1 MLRVRLSL
9 PGPITGIL
17 HLYPAPC
24 SGTSPCYRAAA
35 SILLLIFAAEM
46 NSEVLLGSFLHSP
59 RLFQL
64 ADRLLLSAPQRIAC
78 KNLQGS
84 SPAFLISAI
93 FQHET
98 TSQLNHLVVCEDAE
112 AAAYLHNTIESL
124 TSALDLFYF
133 PSSFKNKKN
142 YKLLNSSHV
151 MLRTEAL
158 TRLSASMGQLGKGG
172 IDVTRQGEK
181 GADGPAA
188 LRPLGEGASPLGSGK
203 KLIVTYPEAL
213 FEKVVLPEALSG
225 NIISLK
231 AGDTLDL
238 NGLLG
243 KLVDKGF
250 ERTDFVYEPGQFAL
264 RGGILDIYSFGNEKP
279 YRVELFG
286 NDVDSIRI
294 FDPETQLSERKLL
307 QVNIIPNVDN
317 RQDSGEKISLLQFLP
332 ENTVVWMQDWA
343 FTRERL
349 VIQEEDLG
357 LFIDGVQAERD
368 FRASREAEEAVRGA
382 VTTGKP
388 VSRHRRALPPDT
400 AIDGDEEKLE
410 KREVTREEF
419 VTAQQIEGELQR
431 FNLVEFG
438 PSAGS
443 WTADGAA
450 GAPFV
455 VEFHTKPQ
463 PSFNRQFD
471 LLIRDLK
478 SWEAKKYTVFL
489 FAENPRQLERLYTIF
504 EDLKAQI
511 AFTPIGLN
519 IHEGFI
525 DEDLKLV
532 CYTDHQI
539 FQRYHKYKVKQA
551 YNKNKAIT
559 LRTLRELQPGDYVTH
574 IDHGLGVYSGLQ
586 KIEANGRLQEA
597 VRIIYKDS
605 DILYVNINSLHK
617 ISKYTGKEGT
627 VPKVN
632 KLGSDAWQKLK
643 EKTKTRVKEIAFDLI
658 KLYAQRKA
666 EKGFPHTPDNYMQ
679 TELEA
684 SFIYEDTPDQS
695 KATADVKKDM
705 ELPSPM
711 DRLVCGDVGF
721 GKTEIA
727 IRAAFKTCCDS
738 KQAAVLVPTTI
749 LAFQHFKTFSE
760 RLKDFPVRVDF
771 VNRFKSAKE
780 KKETLRKLEA
790 GEIDIIIG
798 THALLGKEVKFRNLG
813 LLVIDEEQKFGVAH
827 KEKIKT
833 LRTHVD
839 CLTLTATPIPRTL
852 QFSLMGARDLS
863 IINTPPPNRQPIQTE
878 LHGYNEDFI
887 RDAIYYET
895 ERGGQVFFIYNRIQG
910 LAEMAAIIQGLCPD
924 LSIGYAHGQMEGSD
938 LEDRILDFIDKKY
951 DVLICTN
958 IVESGVDIPNVNTI
972 IVNNAHHF
980 GLSDLHQLRG
990 RVGRSNKKAFCYLL
1004 APSLATLPTDSRKRL
1019 QTLEQHSELGSGF
1032 QIAMRDLD
1040 IRGAGNMLGG
1050 EQSGFMVDIGF
1061 ETYQKIL
1068 DEAIKELKR
1077 TEFRELFKEEISK
1090 QEDYVQDCT
1099 IDTDLEILIPDSYV
1113 EAVTER
1119 LSLYTRLD
1127 NCNGEEELQEFHK
1140 EMIDRFGPIPPQ
1152 VDDLFD
1158 TVRIRKL
1165 AVSLGFEK
1173 MILKDDTLR
1182 CYFINRPDSPYFES
1196 DTFRLILEYLQK
1208 HTNKAKLKQ
1217 AGKNFLLV
1225 VDDMKSMS
1233 DILGFLKRMSGFVF
1247 APQALEK
1254 I

>member
-1 MLRVRLSL
+1 MKSEDLSGL
-9 PGPITGIL
+9 
-17 HLYPAPC
+17 
-24 SGTSPCYRAAA
+24 
-35 SILLLIFAAEM
+35 
-46 NSEVLLGSFLHSP
+46 FLHSP

-64 ADRLLLSAPQRIAC
+64 ADRLVLSQPQRIHC
-78 KNLQGS
+78 RNLQGS
-84 SPAFLISAI
+84 SPAFLLNAI
-93 FQHET
+93 FRHEI

-112 AAAYLHNTIESL
+112 SAAYLHNTLENL
-124 TSALDLFYF
+124 TEALDLFYF
-133 PSSFKNKKN
+133 PTSFKNKKN
-142 YKLLNSSHV
+142 YRLLNSSHV

-158 TRLSASMGQLGKGG
+158 TRLSAAM
-172 IDVTRQGEK
+172 RN
-181 GADGPAA
+181 PAA
-188 LRPLGEGASPLGSGK
+188 VTGSHK

-213 FEKVVLPEALSG
+213 FEKVVQPDALSG

-231 AGDTLDL
+231 SGDTLDL
-238 NGLLG
+238 NGLMEQF
-243 KLVDKGF
+243 VNKGF

-307 QVNIIPNVDN
+307 QVNIIPNVDT
-317 RQDSGEKISLLQFLP
+317 RVGRGEKISLLDFLP
-332 ENTVVWMQDWA
+332 ENTVIWMQDWA

-349 VIQEEDLG
+349 SIQEEDLA
-357 LFIDGVQAERD
+357 LFLEHLSEERERRAAAQAQAEAGPATGRN
-368 FRASREAEEAVRGA
+368 RKALLRE
-382 VTTGKP
+382 TL
-388 VSRHRRALPPDT
+388 S
-400 AIDGDEEKLE
+400 DEEDRLE
-410 KREVTREEF
+410 KKDISPDEF
-419 VTAQQIEGELQR
+419 VTADEVARQIKR
-431 FNLVEFG
+431 FHVVEFG
-438 PSAGS
+438 PSASGDV
-443 WTADGAA
+443 DGGTELAKS
-450 GAPFV
+450 PFV
-455 VEFHTKPQ
+455 IEFHTRPQ
-463 PSFNRQFD
+463 PAFNRQFD
-471 LLIRDLK
+471 LLIKDLK
-478 SWEAKKYTVFL
+478 SWETKKYTLYL
-489 FAENPRQLERLYTIF
+489 FAENPRQLERLHTIF
-504 EDLKAQI
+504 EDLRAEI
-511 AFTPIGLN
+511 LFTPVPLS

-525 DEDLKLV
+525 DEDLKIV
-532 CYTDHQI
+532 CYTDHQL

-574 IDHGLGVYSGLQ
+574 IDHGVGVYSGLQ

-617 ISKYTGKEGT
+617 ISKYTGKDGT
-627 VPKVN
+627 VPRVN
-632 KLGSDAWQKLK
+632 KLGSDVWQKLK
-643 EKTKTRVKEIAFDLI
+643 EKTKTKVKEIAFDLI

-666 EKGFPHTPDNYMQ
+666 QQGFAHSPDNYLQ

-705 ELPSPM
+705 ESSSPM

-721 GKTEIA
+721 GKTEVA
-727 IRAAFKTCCDS
+727 VRSAFKTCCDN

-749 LAFQHFKTFSE
+749 LAFQHYKTFSE
-760 RLKDFPVRVDF
+760 RLKDFPVKVDY

-780 KKETLRKLEA
+780 KKETLKKLEE
-790 GEIDIIIG
+790 GKIDIIIG
-798 THALLGKEVKFRNLG
+798 THALLGKEVKFKDLG

-895 ERGGQVFFIYNRIQG
+895 ERGGQVFFIYNRVQG
-910 LAEMAAIIQGLCPD
+910 LAEMSALIQGLCPD
-924 LSIGYAHGQMEGSD
+924 LSIGYAHGQMEGHE
-938 LEDRILDFIDKKY
+938 LEERIMDFIDKKY
-951 DVLICTN
+951 DVLVCTN

-990 RVGRSNKKAFCYLL
+990 RVGRSNRKAFCYLI
-1004 APSLATLPTDSRKRL
+1004 APSLATLPDDSRKRL
-1019 QTLEQHSELGSGF
+1019 QTLEQHSDLGSGF

-1050 EQSGFMVDIGF
+1050 EQSGFMAEIGF
-1061 ETYQKIL
+1061 EMYQKIL
-1068 DEAIKELKR
+1068 EEAIKELKR
-1077 TEFRELFKEEISK
+1077 TEFKELFKEEISK
-1090 QEDYVQDCT
+1090 ADDYVQDCT

-1113 EAVTER
+1113 ESITER
-1119 LSLYTRLD
+1119 LTLYTRLD
-1127 NCNGEEELQEFHK
+1127 NCDSEEELKAFHG
-1140 EMIDRFGPIPPQ
+1140 ELIDRFGPIPPQ
-1152 VDDLFD
+1152 VEDLFD

-1165 AVSLGFEK
+1165 AVGLGFEK
-1173 MILKDDTLR
+1173 LILKDTDLR

-1196 DTFRLILEYLQK
+1196 DIFRRILEYIQK
-1208 HTNKAKLKQ
+1208 NTNKAKLKQ
-1217 AGKNFLLV
+1217 AGKHFLLV
-1225 VDDMKSMS
+1225 VDDMNSMAE
-1233 DILGFLKRMSGFVF
+1233 LLRFLQRMYDFVHED
-1247 APQALEK
+1247 ATKGKLAAT
-1254 I
+1254 